1 MKELGSLEVYR
12 LEECLKALAE
22 HHNHTSANFK
32 GHFPKKPYE
41 ETLASFEK
49 DVDSGK
55 SRIAVIDSED
65 RILDFCKADITGRE
79 GTIDYLIVLS
89 ESRGK
94 GYGEALL
101 DWALNI
107 FRNRKVTRIEVKV
120 VDGNDAIR
128 FYEKHSFQI
137 VSHILRM
144 EQSD

>member
-22 HHNHTSANFK
+22 YHNHTSANFK

-49 DVDSGK
+49 DVDS
-55 SRIAVIDSED
+55 ED
-65 RILDFCKADITGRE
+65 RILGFCKADITGRE

-128 FYEKHSFQI
+128 FYEKHGFQI